1 MLEMLSSSIVFLAV
15 AILLVAAVSPAHAGL
30 LPGKAGGLELQAQ
43 GVRKKGPLKVYAL
56 GLYSPSDVFDAP
68 DEASLWSKLRLS
80 KSGSGARGIVCV
92 LTFKVSAQK
101 MSGALIDSLKPRFK
115 GPSSALDALSDK
127 IVEGCSGGG
136 GKGTVF
142 EFLCLSKDKIQ
153 VSVNG
158 NDQGVV
164 EASNVGGAFADIYLD
179 EKGVSPTLKVDI
191 LQKWKGE

>member
-1 MLEMLSSSIVFLAV
+1 MFARYESQGSAVIEPLFLAGLPSV
-15 AILLVAAVSPAHAGL
+15 LLLHRSRAHTFATPSAVPR
-30 LPGKAGGLELQAQ
+30 LQ
-43 GVRKKGPLKVYAL
+43 KGPIKVYAL

-80 KSGSGARGIVCV
+80 KSGLGARGIVCV

-179 EKGVSPTLKVDI
+179 EKGVR
-191 LQKWKGE
+191 

>member
-1 MLEMLSSSIVFLAV
+1 MSVGHRPLLRVTCTFLPLPPLLSLFCPLLTHH
-15 AILLVAAVSPAHAGL
+15 ILVLVPS
-30 LPGKAGGLELQAQ
+30 Q
-43 GVRKKGPLKVYAL
+43 KGPIKVYAL
-56 GLYSPSDVFDAP
+56 GLYSPSDAFDAP
-68 DEASLWSKLRLS
+68 DEPSLWSKLRLS
-80 KSGSGARGIVCV
+80 KSGDGARGIVCV

-142 EFLCLSKDKIQ
+142 EFLCESKDKIR

-179 EKGVSPTLKVDI
+179 EKGVR
-191 LQKWKGE
+191 